1 MIEKNLTFKK
11 HMDNLVRNF
20 QYKLR
25 ALQRIRKYFTR
36 EKAKILGNAFID
48 SQFLYAPLIWMF
60 CGKTFCSKIEKIHH
74 RTLKGI
80 YGIDDSYNNLLLHSS
95 PVSIPQRHL
104 RLLVTEIF
112 KSIFQINPEFRWSFF
127 KQKKLSYKLR
137 NGPILNLP
145 RAQSTYYVTNTIHFI
160 DSLVSSF

>member
-11 HMDNLVRNF
+11 HMDNLVRNV

-60 CGKTFCSKIEKIHH
+60 RGKTFCSKIEKI
-74 RTLKGI
+74 
-80 YGIDDSYNNLLLHSS
+80 
-95 PVSIPQRHL
+95 
-104 RLLVTEIF
+104 
-112 KSIFQINPEFRWSFF
+112 
-127 KQKKLSYKLR
+127 
-137 NGPILNLP
+137 
-145 RAQSTYYVTNTIHFI
+145 TIG
-160 DSLVSSF
+160 L